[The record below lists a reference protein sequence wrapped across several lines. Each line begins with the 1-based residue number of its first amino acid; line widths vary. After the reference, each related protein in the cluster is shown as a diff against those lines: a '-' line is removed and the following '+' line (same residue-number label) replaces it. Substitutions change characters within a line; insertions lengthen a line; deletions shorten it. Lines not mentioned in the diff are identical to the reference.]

1 MKKRFLWLMLTM
13 LALIMTGCGSNDK
26 TGSDSTSG
34 SLPSTSILGDF
45 FSVTPSQIMMNGL
58 NYNLLLPFEKK
69 AEKDVKIEIDNF
81 SFSLTGCDV
90 NTSKFIPE
98 SIVLDGAKGSTK
110 DLVIMGDVKQTCIPN
125 TYKLIGDVIIS
136 AGGKSKTLTQQT
148 IIESKVDADGN
159 PNGTTDP
166 NNPTVDGNY
175 SLYNVASTVAIS
187 KAATEYAIRAQL
199 IDKQFKAVPGKIVE
213 ILAFDSKFGSFK
225 EMAVTTDASG
235 WANFIYI
242 SPTTLPANGS
252 SIPVTIV
259 FDENGTR
266 QDSKNMTLTFSTSST
281 APNNYNFMNAT
292 SIIVTSAS
300 EQKTITVD
308 LVDSSGVGISGQ
320 NISITNIPNT
330 YGSFGTASATTD
342 GAGRASFPYT
352 APSDL
357 TAINNTSQNANL
369 IYTDPSGASITAT
382 ITIFIQASS
391 TTLVKYSLINPTT
404 PINISYPGQRQEIA
418 IQLVKNNTPQT
429 GESVTAKS
437 ISSTF
442 GNIENATVSTGSD
455 GYARFSY
462 IAANPLTNG
471 SQDLEIIYVDSD
483 GVEVNNTV
491 TINVAKVD
499 YSQYEISTLPS
510 DLNISQDSELKTI
523 QVYLK
528 DNNDNPAVDLNVTVE
543 YFDQHY
549 GVMDRYSAATDSN
562 GHIEFNYIAPI
573 GVDVLDG
580 NTTSFR
586 VYLQADATVSS
597 QVNIAFN
604 KSILNSEVADIYVVP
619 STLTI
624 LIRGEHRTVR
634 VTAVDSKNFGVSAH
648 FRIENPTKDG
658 IDYGSFGASSFD
670 TDAQGNAD
678 INYTAPANIEGLSDR
693 NISIIETSTN
703 IERILTLKFQQPN
716 STVKLYDLNLSVDK
730 SINVD
735 GSGTLGIVIHESG
748 KSDILIDDANVI
760 EVNATVKFP
769 DMLRFDNDAVSIAYN
784 SHAITSYKL
793 WAKHLSG
800 VAIIQISATIYDG
813 TQNVTLTQEF
823 PVIILS
829 GAISSMSIF
838 HNKNG
843 FDVDT
848 GLHEDYYTIHAVDR
862 YGNPVSA
869 GTALHP
875 SLINQPKSAV
885 QVGTGRM
892 ETPGKLIDASFSGVI
907 DGEDRV
913 IILPSAG
920 KLDKYYLGDWS
931 IKSHTNTSVSF
942 DETFSGTNTD
952 DLTYIVGNE
961 KRIIINNNIEQE
973 ALADISS
980 PTGSYLTDDQGNVQ
994 FVVKYDPALKGEYF
1008 YVAANADS
1016 NGKRIGTAL
1025 ESIFFYGGYQL
1036 RSIITEININSG
1048 GRGFLAGFYMLDSVG
1063 NKFTDFN
1070 AKIDNFDSSKGGFGI
1085 DNKKD
1090 EFSYTSP
1097 NDITDL
1103 IGTTYEFNMTVS
1115 EVEGVYETISIHFI
1129 DDTNYTNY
1137 ELLTEE
1143 SNFTI
1148 AQSGETHIL
1157 KFYLRDNNVVLPDEI
1172 IKVEAFDPKSG
1183 TLNTYAVYT
1192 DEKGIASFVY
1202 TAPDDLSSLY
1212 GSSMI
1217 FRGYLNNNPAI
1228 DANITVEFDPVG
1240 SKDYTGYKL
1249 TAVPSDFT
1257 VSSGSEQKVYSIYLE
1272 DNNTL
1277 PVANE
1282 DIYILEF
1289 NRSTGSMDAYTK
1301 TTDANGYVSFIYTA
1315 PSSVMGLDTTFKAQM
1330 KNSNVVYQQIHIG
1343 YNAKPAVDVNTTN
1356 LNLMAVPNIVSVPTT
1371 GGSKIL
1377 NLYLEDNI
1385 TKSPVKDINISV
1397 EFFDPNLGVM
1407 DRYIGSTDENGY
1419 VSFIYT
1425 ATDAQKDDPD
1435 LNITFR
1441 VDGGIPAKETVITVK
1456 HQNSSPVVTDNM
1468 DLIAVPSS
1476 VNVPNIGDSK
1486 SISLFLENNV
1496 TKNPIVGQAISA
1508 DVFNPNLGRLDHY
1521 SMVTDANGFVQF
1533 TYTAPEAQ
1541 LPSNDLNITFRVDGG
1556 EPLRTAIV
1564 KVSFNPNGHTDI
1576 NTTNYNLVA
1585 VPDAVS
1591 VPQTGGTKK
1600 LSLYLEDNS
1609 SSTHVPVKDM
1619 DISAVFFNPNLGTLD
1634 KYVATTDANGY
1645 VSFEYTATIAQAN
1658 DPDLNITFRVNGGSP
1673 DRTTI
1678 ITVKHQES
1686 QPVITDDMMLYA
1698 APDKIALSSV
1708 DSSKTIEVYLE
1719 NNRTHTPI
1727 EGQPISAEFF
1737 NPNMGKLNTYSAIT
1751 DANGYASFVYTSP
1764 ANQLP
1769 SSDLNITFRVDGG
1782 EPLRTKIVTVKFQEQ
1797 QPVSTVD
1804 MNLTTVPATI
1814 NIPDVNISKTFS
1826 LFLENNKTK
1835 TPIVEQSISAV
1846 VFDPNLGR
1854 LDNYAIVTDSNG
1866 FAQFTYTAP
1875 ANQLPTN
1882 DLIITFRVD
1891 GGEPLRTS
1899 SLRVTFNKNATDV
1912 NTTGYELVAVPN
1924 EVNISTASLTT
1935 GLSLYLNDTINQK
1948 PVSGRVIVA
1957 KIFNQSL
1964 GTLNSYS
1971 LTTDTN
1977 GYALFAYTSPSVLP
1991 DQNLTIIFAV
2001 EGGDPVLE
2009 QNVSVNFVDALPLDT
2024 VDMNLTAVPDSF
2036 NIDIVGGTKVFSL
2049 FLEDNSTHT
2058 PIAGQDISAE
2068 TFDPNLG
2075 RLSSYI
2081 VKTDNNG
2088 FAQFTYTAPADKS
2101 PANAIT
2107 MKFRV
2112 AGGVP
2117 TREAEVKVTFTQ
2129 TSDDVN
2135 TTNYVLT
2142 AIPDS
2147 IGVPNTGGSKT
2158 FSLFLEDSVAMTP
2171 IVNQDISAETFNP
2184 NLGRL
2189 DKYIA
2194 TTDANGF
2201 VQFTYTATDAQSGQ
2215 PDLNITFKL
2224 TNGNPSTLDTNVTVK
2239 HLDAASSEVDT
2250 TEMNI
2255 TAVPDTFNIDATG
2268 ISRTFSIFLENNVTH
2283 SPIAGQSISADT
2295 FDPNL
2300 GRLSSYSVKTDA
2312 SGFAQFTYIASEIQ
2326 LPTADLNLTFRVES
2340 GTPQRDTLV
2349 NITFTQNSDKV
2360 DTSEYKLIAVP
2371 DTISVPNTGGSRV
2384 FSLFLENN
2392 LSNTPVP
2399 NRVITAEVFD
2409 PNLGR
2414 LDSYTATTD
2423 GSGFA
2428 TFTYSSTDEQSGIAD
2443 FNITFKIQNGDP
2455 TTLDTQVKVVH
2466 APSAGIDTTGM
2477 TLTPVPSG
2485 ANVSKLGGSAS
2496 FSLFLEKD
2504 NMPVEGSVIQAVTF
2518 NPNLG
2523 RLDKYVATT
2532 DNSGFVS
2539 FVYTAT
2545 IAQRDDPDF
2554 NITFKVMNGT
2564 PTLDTNVTIYHQ
2576 EVPPVDSTNFKLHPV
2591 PPTINVF
2598 TGGMTHAID
2607 MYLEDTNKSAP
2618 VSSQAISA
2626 VFFNPNDG
2634 TLSAYTVVT
2643 DENGFASFT
2652 YKAPATM
2659 PLSYHTRP
2667 ITFYVA
2673 GGSTEVNTTVDVKFQ
2688 PQPDVNSTYYELMA
2702 VPSNLAVP
2710 TINTSSPIDI
2720 YLRDTN
2726 RSAPVEGQTISVDFF
2741 DPRSGTLDR
2750 YSAVTDVNGHAVF
2763 AFTSPDPLPTSDLN
2777 ISFKVEG
2784 ATIERRAD
2792 VNVSFEANSTVV
2804 DTTGLNMIVIDD
2816 DITITEPATTKDIK
2830 IRVDDG
2836 SVIKPNIPLVAHV
2849 FNPKLGTLDKYRAT
2863 TDASGEATFVF
2874 TSGSIFTLGDLNI
2887 TFAVEG
2893 GAPVLEANAS
2903 IHFVEWE
2910 SVDTSH
2916 YVIYTIPNEVNATN
2930 TTQSSLEL
2938 YVFENVNWQPVI
2950 GLEIDALGFDPKYG
2964 ELDRYT
2970 GKTDDN
2976 GHIVF
2981 EHTAPSTLPD
2991 TNTSIVFR
2999 IKGGVPTKE
3008 ANISINFMDT
3018 VATVDASDMN
3028 LTLLPTEINVSV
3040 GSQEFN
3046 IELYLSSISNSSV
3059 IVGTEVM
3066 AEFFNPADGTLSNYN
3081 GITDDNGHVSFRYLS
3096 PSMLPTD
3103 HNLTIRFLVKNG
3115 NPTVDAY
3122 LSVNFDYKKY
3132 EIYPEANITVT
3143 NIAQSQEINVSLAMV
3158 DENNVS
3164 TPAVGK
3170 MIVAEFLMPI
3180 YGKIEVYESVV
3191 GDDGRAVFTYVSP
3204 SRIADIN
3211 DTNVTFYF
3219 KESRKVIGNTRLLF
3233 RTQQVSS
3240 VEHLYVVPGTL
3251 TITKEN
3257 EEKTV
3262 TIITTN
3268 SDNVGVKATIQIEEP
3283 YDGSDDYGSFTPS
3296 GKIETDDTGKVTIVY
3311 KAPSS
3316 VSGISER
3323 NITVTEMSKGL
3334 TQELNIN
3341 YNKATGPGIDYEIT
3355 ATTSP
3360 FLRID
3365 TEEYIAVVIHERG
3378 NIGKTIGNS
3387 DVHEVN
3393 LTSRFIN
3400 MLTFDGNTTTTYSNY
3415 ATQSVA
3421 LKTDT
3426 LSGSAII
3433 EISANIFNDDQN
3445 VTITKL
3451 VPVVIQSGPVTSMSL
3466 VYSSSQLNS
3475 ETGLYENMYTIHA
3488 VDKYNNPAKE
3498 GITLHP
3504 SIINGVKVLGDDGK
3518 ISVDSPT
3525 KLESVSNF
3533 GQVNTD
3539 DLVAIVPNSFRTD
3552 PLYLGNWS
3560 VQARVNS
3567 NELTLAEVYGGG
3579 LAPSLSYVIGNSNRY
3594 IDGYGI
3600 ATADI
3605 KATNNIYTTDQNGNA
3620 RFTVTYDPILAGH
3633 TVTISANAYDV
3644 TRTGV
3649 SSVEGLRAAEGYSS
3663 TSVRIPNTSNDVYDV
3678 NLTLSIGAGRE
3689 PLVGLHIVPASIIS
3703 NDAACLINDPNQ
3715 NIVTNQNGAISVQF
3729 KTGQTPNGPD
3739 NCIITWS
3746 NSGSGIYK
3754 EY

>member
-1 MKKRFLWLMLTM
+1 MMLTM
-13 LALIMTGCGSNDK
+13 LALIITGCGSNDK
-26 TGSDSTSG
+26 TGDDSPAG
-34 SLPSTSILGDF
+34 SLPSTSVLGDF

-125 TYKLIGDVIIS
+125 AYKLVGDVTIS
-136 AGGKSKTLTQQT
+136 AGGKSKTLSQQT
-148 IIESKVDADGN
+148 LVETSLDADGN
-159 PNGTTDP
+159 PNGSTDP

-175 SLYNVASTVAIS
+175 SLYNVASTIAIS
-187 KAATEYAIRAQL
+187 KAATEYAVRAQL

-213 ILAFDSKFGSFK
+213 ILAFDSNFGSFK

-242 SPTTLPANGS
+242 SPNTLPANGS
-252 SIPVTIV
+252 SVPVTIV

-292 SIIVTSAS
+292 SIIVKSAS

-320 NISITNIPNT
+320 NISITNIPNE
-330 YGSFGTASATTD
+330 YGSFGTATATTD
-342 GAGRASFPYT
+342 GAGRASFPYL

-369 IYTDPSGASITAT
+369 IYTDPSGTSITAT

-391 TTLVKYSLINPTT
+391 TTLVNYSLINPTT
-404 PINISYPGQRQEIA
+404 PINISYPGQKQEIA

-442 GNIENATVSTGSD
+442 GNIENSTVSTGAD

-462 IAANPLTNG
+462 VAADPLTNG
-471 SQDLEIIYVDSD
+471 SQVLEIIYVDSD

-491 TINVAKVD
+491 TINVAKID
-499 YSQYEISTLPS
+499 YSQYKISTIPS
-510 DLNISQDSELKTI
+510 DLNVSQDGEIKTV
-523 QVYLK
+523 QVYLE
-528 DNNDNPAVDLNVTVE
+528 DNESRPAADMNVSIE
-543 YFDQHY
+543 YFDQKY
-549 GVMDRYSAATDSN
+549 GVMDRYDASTDVN
-562 GHIEFNYIAPI
+562 GHIVFGYTAPA
-573 GVDVLDG
+573 GVDILDG

-586 VYLQADATVSS
+586 IYLQADATVSS
-597 QVNIAFN
+597 QVNISFN

-624 LIRGEHRTVR
+624 LINGEHRTVR
-634 VTAVDSKNFGVSAH
+634 ITAVDSKNFGVNAN

-658 IDYGSFGASSFD
+658 VDYGSFGASAFE

-678 INYTAPANIEGLSDR
+678 INYTAPSNIEGLSDR

-703 IERILTLKFQQPN
+703 TERILTLKFQQPN

-760 EVNATVKFP
+760 EVNATMKFP
-769 DMLRFDNDAVSIAYN
+769 DMLRFDNDDIDITYD

-800 VAIIQISATIYDG
+800 VAIIQINATIYNG

-823 PVIILS
+823 PVVILS

-838 HNKNG
+838 HNKNA
-843 FDVDT
+843 FDADT

-892 ETPGKLIDASFSGVI
+892 ETPGKLIDANFSGVT

-913 IILPSAG
+913 IILPSNG

-942 DETFSGTNTD
+942 DEIFSGTNTD

-980 PTGSYLTDDQGNVQ
+980 PNGSYLTDDKGNVQ

-1025 ESIFFYGGYQL
+1025 ESIFFYGGYQF
-1036 RSIITEININSG
+1036 RSIITEININHG
-1048 GRGFLAGFYMLDSVG
+1048 GGGFLAGFYMLDSVG
-1063 NKFTDFN
+1063 NKFYDFN
-1070 AKIDNFDSSKGGFGI
+1070 AKIDNFDDNKGGFGI

-1090 EFSYTSP
+1090 EWTYTAP
-1097 NDITDL
+1097 YDITDL
-1103 IGTTYEFNMTVS
+1103 VGTTYEFNMTVS
-1115 EVEGVYETISIHFI
+1115 EVEGVYETIRIHFL

-1148 AQSGETHIL
+1148 AQPGETHIL
-1157 KFYLRDNNVVLPDEI
+1157 KFYLRDNNAVLPNEI
-1172 IKVEAFDPKSG
+1172 IKVEAFEPKNG
-1183 TLNTYAVYT
+1183 TLTTYAVYT

-1212 GSSMI
+1212 GSSMT
-1217 FRGYLNNNPAI
+1217 FRGYLNNNSDI

-1257 VSSGSEQKVYSIYLE
+1257 VSSSSEQKVYSIYLE
-1272 DNNTL
+1272 DNDTL

-1282 DIYILEF
+1282 DVYILEF

-1315 PSSVMGLDTTFKAQM
+1315 PISVMGLDTTFKAQM
-1330 KNSNVVYQQIHIG
+1330 KNSSIVYQQIHIG
-1343 YNAKPAVDVNTTN
+1343 YNAKPVVDVNTTN
-1356 LNLMAVPNIVSVPTT
+1356 LNLIAVPNIVSVPAT

-1377 NLYLEDNI
+1377 NLYLEDNV
-1385 TKSPVKDINISV
+1385 TKSPVKDINISI

-1441 VDGGIPAKETVITVK
+1441 VDGGVPAKETVITVK

-1468 DLIAVPSS
+1468 DLIAVPAS

-1496 TKNPIVGQAISA
+1496 TKSPIVGQAISA

-1556 EPLRTAIV
+1556 EPLRSEVVT
-1564 KVSFNPNGHTDI
+1564 VSFNPNGHTDI
-1576 NTTNYNLVA
+1576 NTTNYNLIA

-1645 VSFEYTATIAQAN
+1645 VSFEYIATIAQAN

-1678 ITVKHQES
+1678 VTVKHQES
-1686 QPVITDDMMLYA
+1686 QPVITDDMKLYA
-1698 APDKIALSSV
+1698 APDKIAVSSV

-1719 NNRTHTPI
+1719 NNRTNTPI

-1737 NPNMGKLNTYSAIT
+1737 NPNMGKLNRYSATT

-1814 NIPDVNISKTFS
+1814 NIPDVNSSKTFS
-1826 LFLENNKTK
+1826 LFLENNRTK

-1854 LDNYAIVTDSNG
+1854 LDNYAVVTDSNG
-1866 FAQFTYTAP
+1866 FAQFAYTSP
-1875 ANQLPTN
+1875 ANQLPSN
-1882 DLIITFRVD
+1882 DLIVTFRVD

-1899 SLRVTFNKNATDV
+1899 SLRVTFNKNATDI
-1912 NTTGYELVAVPN
+1912 NTTGYELIAVPD
-1924 EVNISTASLTT
+1924 EVNISTPSIVSTLN
-1935 GLSLYLNDTINQK
+1935 LYLNDTINKK
-1948 PVSGRVIVA
+1948 PVANRVIVA
-1957 KIFNQSL
+1957 QIFNQSL
-1964 GTLNSYS
+1964 GTLDSYAVE
-1971 LTTDTN
+1971 TDAN
-1977 GYALFAYTSPSVLP
+1977 GYVQFAYTAPATLP

-2001 EGGDPVLE
+2001 EGGDPVVE
-2009 QNVSVNFVDALPLDT
+2009 QNVSINFVDAQPLDT
-2024 VDMNLTAVPDSF
+2024 TDMNLTAVPDSF
-2036 NIDIVGGTKVFSL
+2036 NIDIVGGSKVFSL

-2058 PIAGQDISAE
+2058 PIVGQDIFAE

-2075 RLSSYI
+2075 RLSSYS
-2081 VKTDNNG
+2081 VKTDSNG
-2088 FAQFTYTAPADKS
+2088 FAQFTYKAPADKS
-2101 PANAIT
+2101 PANAIS
-2107 MKFRV
+2107 MKFKV
-2112 AGGVP
+2112 TGGVP
-2117 TREAEVKVTFTQ
+2117 TRDANVEVTFTQ

-2135 TTNYVLT
+2135 TTDYNLT
-2142 AIPDS
+2142 AVPESISIP
-2147 IGVPNTGGSKT
+2147 NAGGSKT
-2158 FSLFLEDSVAMTP
+2158 FSLFLENNATHTPVA
-2171 IVNQDISAETFNP
+2171 NQNISAETFNP

-2189 DKYIA
+2189 DKYVA
-2194 TTDANGF
+2194 KTDANGF

-2224 TNGNPSTLDTNVTVK
+2224 TNGNPNTLDTNVTVK
-2239 HLDAASSEVDT
+2239 HLDAVSSEVNT

-2255 TAVPDTFNIDATG
+2255 TAVPASFNIDATG

-2283 SPIAGQSISADT
+2283 SPIAGQSISAET

-2300 GRLSSYSVKTDA
+2300 GRLSSYSVKTDT

-2326 LPTADLNLTFRVES
+2326 LPTADLNLTFKVES
-2340 GTPQRDTLV
+2340 GTPQRSTLV

-2360 DTSEYKLIAVP
+2360 DTSEYNLTAVP
-2371 DTISVPNTGGSRV
+2371 EEISVPNTGGSRT
-2384 FSLFLENN
+2384 FYLFLENN
-2392 LSNTPVP
+2392 LSKTPVP

-2414 LDSYTATTD
+2414 LDSYSATTD
-2423 GSGFA
+2423 SSGFA
-2428 TFTYSSTDEQSGIAD
+2428 AFTYSSTNEQSGIAD

-2466 APSAGIDTTGM
+2466 AASASIVTDGM

-2485 ANVSKLGGSAS
+2485 ASVPKLGGSAS

-2504 NMPVEGSVIQAVTF
+2504 DTPVEGSVIQAVTF

-2523 RLDKYVATT
+2523 RLDKYIATT
-2532 DNSGFVS
+2532 DASGFVS

-2554 NITFKVMNGT
+2554 NITFKVMNGN

-2576 EVPPVDSTNFKLHPV
+2576 AMPEVNSTNFKLHPV

-2598 TGGMTHAID
+2598 KGGITHAID
-2607 MYLEDTNKSAP
+2607 MYLEDINKSAP
-2618 VSSQAISA
+2618 IAGQAISA
-2626 VFFNPNDG
+2626 KFFNPNDG
-2634 TLSAYTVVT
+2634 TLSAYTVIT

-2652 YKAPATM
+2652 YKAPEAM
-2659 PLSYHTRP
+2659 PLSYHTLP

-2673 GGSTEVNTTVDVKFQ
+2673 GGTTEVNTTVDVKFQ
-2688 PQPDVNSTYYELMA
+2688 PQPDVNSTNYELMA
-2702 VPSNLAVP
+2702 VPANLGVP
-2710 TINTSSPIDI
+2710 DANTSSPIDI

-2726 RSAPVEGQTISVDFF
+2726 RSMPVEGQTISADFF

-2750 YSAVTDVNGHAVF
+2750 YSAVTDANGHAVF
-2763 AFTSPDPLPTSDLN
+2763 AYSSPTPLPSSDLN

-2792 VNVSFEANSTVV
+2792 VNVSFASLSQEQNTTDLVMTIV
-2804 DTTGLNMIVIDD
+2804 DDNIS
-2816 DITITEPATTKDIK
+2816 ITEPATTKNIK
-2830 IRVDDG
+2830 IKVDDG
-2836 SVIKPNIPLVAHV
+2836 TNPKADIPLVAHV
-2849 FNPKLGTLDKYRAT
+2849 FNPKLGTLDRYRAT
-2863 TDASGEATFVF
+2863 TDAKGEATFVY
-2874 TSGSIFTLGDLNI
+2874 TSGSTFTLGDLNI

-2893 GAPVLEANAS
+2893 GAPALEANAS
-2903 IHFVEWE
+2903 IHFVQWI

-2916 YVIYTIPNEVNATN
+2916 YVIYTIPSEVNATN
-2930 TTQSSLEL
+2930 ATRSPLEL
-2938 YVFENVNWQPVI
+2938 YVFEDVNWQPVI
-2950 GLEIDALGFDPKYG
+2950 GLDIDALGFDPKYG

-2981 EHTAPSTLPD
+2981 EHTAPDTLPD

-2999 IKGGVPTKE
+2999 VKGGVPTKE
-3008 ANISINFMDT
+3008 ANITINFVEIAT
-3018 VATVDASDMN
+3018 TVDTSDMN
-3028 LTLLPTEINVSV
+3028 LTLLQKEINVSITNK
-3040 GSQEFN
+3040 EFD
-3046 IELYLSSISNSSV
+3046 IDIYLAENDAPAIGREI
-3059 IVGTEVM
+3059 IV
-3066 AEFFNPADGTLSNYN
+3066 EFFNPADGTMDRYSAE
-3081 GITDDNGHVSFRYLS
+3081 IDDVGHAAFKYQS
-3096 PSMLPTD
+3096 PDKLPTD
-3103 HNLTIRFLVKNG
+3103 HNLTVRFFVKNG
-3115 NPTVDAY
+3115 NPVLDEN
-3122 LSVNFDYKKY
+3122 LSINFEDKKY
-3132 EIYPEANITVT
+3132 VIYPDENITVT
-3143 NIAQSQEINVSLAMV
+3143 NIAQSHEINVSLAMI

-3164 TPAVGK
+3164 TPAEGK

-3180 YGKIEVYESVV
+3180 YGNIGVYKSMVRS
-3191 GDDGRAVFTYVSP
+3191 DGGATFTYTSP

-3211 DTNVTFYF
+3211 DTNITFYF
-3219 KESRKVIGNTRLLF
+3219 EEDKKVIGRTKLLF
-3233 RTQQVSS
+3233 RTQQIST
-3240 VEHLYVVPGTL
+3240 VEHLYIAPSAI
-3251 TITKEN
+3251 TITTEN
-3257 EEKTV
+3257 EEKTI

-3268 SDNVGVKATIQIEEP
+3268 SDNVGVKASIQIEEP
-3283 YDGSDDYGSFTPS
+3283 YDGNDDYGSFTPS
-3296 GKIETDDTGKVTIVY
+3296 GKLETDDTGKLVVVY

-3341 YNKATGPGIDYEIT
+3341 YNKATGLGIDYEIT
-3355 ATTSP
+3355 ATTKPS
-3360 FLRID
+3360 LEVD
-3365 TEEYIAVVIHERG
+3365 TEEYITIVIHERG
-3378 NIGKTIGNS
+3378 NKDATIPDGQ
-3387 DVHEVN
+3387 VYEVN
-3393 LTSRFIN
+3393 LTSRFAN
-3400 MLTFDGNTTTTYSNY
+3400 MLTFDGNTTAAYDSY

-3421 LKTDT
+3421 LNTGT

-3433 EISANIFNDDQN
+3433 EISANIDNGEQN

-3451 VPVVIQSGPVTSMSL
+3451 VPVVIQSGPVASMSL
-3466 VYSSSQLNS
+3466 VYSGSQLNG

-3488 VDKYNNPAKE
+3488 VDKYNNPANE

-3504 SIINGVKVLGDDGK
+3504 SIINGLKVIGDDGK
-3518 ISVDSPT
+3518 ISIDSPT
-3525 KLESVSNF
+3525 KLESVGKF
-3533 GQVNTD
+3533 GSVNSD
-3539 DLVAIVPNSFRTD
+3539 DLVAIVPNSLRTD
-3552 PLYLGNWS
+3552 PIYLGNWS
-3560 VQARVNS
+3560 VVTKVDA
-3567 NELTLAEVYGGG
+3567 NELTLAEVYDG
-3579 LAPSLSYVIGNSNRY
+3579 AIASSLSYVIGNSNRY

-3605 KATNNIYTTDQNGNA
+3605 KATNNNYVTDKNGNA
-3620 RFTVTYDPILAGH
+3620 LFTVTYDPILAGH
-3633 TVTISANAYDV
+3633 TVTISANAYDD

-3649 SSVEGLRAAEGYSS
+3649 SSVEALRDCEGYTS
-3663 TSVRIPNTSNDVYDV
+3663 TIVKIPNDGNNSDDNNNRIV

-3689 PLVGLHIVPASIIS
+3689 PLAGLDIVPASIIS
-3703 NDAACLINDPNQ
+3703 NDSSCILDENNATNDT
-3715 NIVTNQNGAISVQF
+3715 IKTNQNGEITVVF
-3729 KTGQTPNGPD
+3729 KTGQSSSTNTE
-3739 NCIITWS
+3739 CTIQWS
-3746 NSGSGIYK
+3746 AQASGIYK